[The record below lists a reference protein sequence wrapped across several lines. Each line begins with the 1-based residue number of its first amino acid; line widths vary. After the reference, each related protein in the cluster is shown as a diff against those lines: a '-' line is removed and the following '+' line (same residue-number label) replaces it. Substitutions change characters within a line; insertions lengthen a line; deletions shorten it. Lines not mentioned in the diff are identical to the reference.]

1 MLVANQTSSEI
12 VSTRIKMERNEKG
25 LSQAKL
31 AEMAGI
37 DRKTVNRIE
46 NGHFTPTLETLISLS
61 DALGVSP
68 HSLMS
73 R

>member
-1 MLVANQTSSEI
+1 
-12 VSTRIKMERNEKG
+12 MERNEKG

>member
-1 MLVANQTSSEI
+1 MLATSQTSSEV
-12 VSTRIKMERNEKG
+12 VSARIKVERNSKG

-46 NGHFTPTLETLISLS
+46 NGHFSPTLETLIALG

-68 HSLMS
+68 HLLLS